1 MLRTLLFLFLTP
13 AVSLGQSIT
22 MAESFEVG
30 RTARTDLKVE
40 LTGEVAV
47 PGQAKRID
55 IQGLSTLRYDERILR
70 GDDGLALLRVY
81 RDVDFQRVINGERQ
95 SQAIRPAVRRMVVL
109 RSPEGKKAP
118 FSPDGPLMF
127 GEIDAVR
134 VDLFAPVLVS
144 GLLPAKAVKSGESW
158 AMTKSAAIDLTGL
171 ESIDSGELTVTLIG
185 TVVIQGRS
193 QHRLAITGSVRGQS
207 EDGPTRQTID
217 ATAYFDPKPAMLT
230 YLSLKGIQELLDEK
244 GNIAGRL
251 TGRLT
256 MTREP
261 STSDAVSES
270 VAMKISARPT
280 EETTKLLFDNPS
292 LGLQFTYPRHWRV
305 GAVQGRQVTLEA
317 PKSGAGMLMTV
328 ESKGQLPSADQ
339 YLTEAQ
345 SFVTGQKGKVI
356 ATEKPRSDGSM
367 ARFGMDVEMNNA
379 NIRMEYAVVKGTDGG
394 ATIAARLPKSTA
406 RELAK
411 EIDAIVGSVM
421 VRK

>member
-1 MLRTLLFLFLTP
+1 MLRIILLLLLTP
-13 AVSLGQSIT
+13 AISLGQSIT
-22 MAESFEVG
+22 MAESFDVG
-30 RTARTDLKVE
+30 RTARTELRVE

-47 PGQAKRID
+47 PGPTKRID
-55 IQGLSTLRYDERILR
+55 IQGLSTLRYDERVLR
-70 GDDGLALLRVY
+70 SDDGPAILRVY
-81 RDVDFQRVINGERQ
+81 REVDFQRVINGEPQ

-144 GLLPAKAVKSGESW
+144 GLLPAKAVKSGDSW
-158 AMTKSAAIDLTGL
+158 AMAKSAALDLTGL
-171 ESIDSGELTVTLIG
+171 ESIDSGELTVSLIG
-185 TVVIQGRS
+185 TVTIQGRT

-207 EDGPTRQTID
+207 EDGPTKQTID

-261 STSDAVSES
+261 SNSDAVSEA
-270 VAMKISARPT
+270 VAMKISPRPT

-292 LGLQFTYPRHWRV
+292 LGLQLTYPRHWRV
-305 GAVQGRQVTLEA
+305 GAVQGRQVTLET
-317 PKSGAGMLMTV
+317 PKSGAGILITV
-328 ESKGQLPSADQ
+328 ESKAQFPSADQ
-339 YLTEAQ
+339 YLAEAK
-345 SFVTGQKGKVI
+345 SFVTGQKGKVL
-356 ATEKPRSDGSM
+356 ATEKPRVDGSL
-367 ARFGMDVEMNNA
+367 ARFGMDVEFNGTNV
-379 NIRMEYAVVKGTDGG
+379 RMEYAIVKGNDGG

-406 RELAK
+406 KELAK
-411 EIDAIVGSVM
+411 EIDAIVGSVV